1 MNHDINI
8 LYVDDELENLKAFK
22 STLRREFNVF
32 IAISADEA
40 LKILNDREIHIL
52 LSDQKMPETTGID
65 LLQQVQDDYP
75 NIIRMLISAY
85 ADYETAIESIHK
97 ADVFRFLTKPW
108 DLEILKRVILE
119 GAELYSLKAEKQTLF
134 EQYLGLFN
142 ANPTPLIIYALDTK
156 NILQVN
162 EAAEQLL
169 SPVFDLKNAPIN
181 ELFSILD
188 QSEASKDIGT
198 NLKTSQG
205 EIIVGLRLKE
215 INYKNDKA
223 ILLSIENQSKRIEEA
238 LKKKSLIT
246 EIQQLE
252 REKFSMELH
261 DGIAQDIVLLKLC
274 VERQAAKKNNDQSYN
289 ECQSIINEL
298 MNNIRALSYNLAPPS
313 LSEGFITAIENVL
326 QKLQRVTNL
335 NFEISIKDKN
345 CEAFLKNINEDVSYD
360 IFRICQEFINNAITH
375 GETERIEI
383 SIDQQANEYVLTI
396 LDTGNGFDINEISK
410 GNGLKN
416 MRKRADLHEIKF
428 NLESIKSNGTKLEL
442 IFPENLF
449 IRLPS

>member
-32 IAISADEA
+32 TAISADEA

-52 LSDQKMPETTGID
+52 LSDQKMPEKSGID

-85 ADYETAIESIHK
+85 ADYNTAIESIHK

-108 DLEILKRVILE
+108 DVEILKRAILE
-119 GAELYSLKAEKQTLF
+119 GAELYRLKIDKQTLF

-142 ANPTPLIIYALDTK
+142 ANPTPLIIYDKDSKKVLR
-156 NILQVN
+156 VN
-162 EAAEQLL
+162 DSADQLL
-169 SPVFDLKNAPIN
+169 TPIFDLKNTPIN
-181 ELFSILD
+181 TVFPILD
-188 QSEASKDIGT
+188 RSELTEDLGA
-198 NLKTSQG
+198 NLETSQG
-205 EIIVGLRLKE
+205 DMIVGLRLKE
-215 INYKNDKA
+215 IDYENKKA
-223 ILLSIENQSKRIEEA
+223 ILLSIENQSKRIVEA

-274 VERQAAKKNNDQSYN
+274 VERQATKSNNTQPYD
-289 ECQSIINEL
+289 ECQTIINEL
-298 MNNIRALSYNLAPPS
+298 MNNIRALSYNLTPPS

-326 QKLQRVTNL
+326 QKLQKVTNL
-335 NFEISIKDKN
+335 NYEISIKNDN
-345 CEAFLKNINEDVSYD
+345 CEAFLRNINQDISCD

-383 SIDQQANEYVLTI
+383 SIDKQDGNYVLTV
-396 LDTGNGFDINEISK
+396 LDTGNGFDIKQISK

-416 MRKRADLHEIKF
+416 MKKRADLHEINFELK
-428 NLESIKSNGTKLEL
+428 SIKDNGTKLKL
-442 IFPENLF
+442 IFPKDSFSL
-449 IRLPS
+449 